1 MVAIIDL
8 RENRPMP
15 LMPWPLVHPPL
26 ILVPKPTSS
35 PPPIK
40 RNSEFVIDISIFW
53 LVK

>member
-8 RENRPMP
+8 RENRLMP

-35 PPPIK
+35 PPPIR
-40 RNSEFVIDISIFW
+40 RNIEFVIDDIAFN
-53 LVK
+53 